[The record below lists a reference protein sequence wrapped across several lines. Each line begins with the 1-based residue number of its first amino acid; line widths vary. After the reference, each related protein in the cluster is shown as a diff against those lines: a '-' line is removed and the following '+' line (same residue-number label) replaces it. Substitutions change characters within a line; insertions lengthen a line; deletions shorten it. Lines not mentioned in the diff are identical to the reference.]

1 MFTARFQVLT
11 AVLLKIKLLHSCWGD
26 VGFTFLDV
34 SKDINTV
41 TSSFKT
47 VQEVVILLGYP
58 CTLEFEE

>member
-11 AVLLKIKLLHSCWGD
+11 AVLLKIKFLLSCWGV

-34 SKDINTV
+34 SKDINAV

-47 VQEVVILLGYP
+47 VQ
-58 CTLEFEE
+58 

>member
-11 AVLLKIKLLHSCWGD
+11 AVLLKIKFLHSCCGV

-34 SKDINTV
+34 SKDIDVV

-47 VQEVVILLGYP
+47 VHEVVFLLGYSY
-58 CTLEFEE
+58 TLAS